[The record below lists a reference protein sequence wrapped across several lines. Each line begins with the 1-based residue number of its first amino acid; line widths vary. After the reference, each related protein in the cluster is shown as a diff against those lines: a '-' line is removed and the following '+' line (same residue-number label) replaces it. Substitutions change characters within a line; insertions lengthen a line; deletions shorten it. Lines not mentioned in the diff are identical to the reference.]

1 MAKKIRTLKQ
11 RITAALDVDG
21 VHPGDKRWYK
31 AFHAFF
37 DALRVGATLREA
49 LGLALDIVG
58 CHDTGLRNQAYV
70 AFDVAGAEAETAQ
83 GEIKPQGPVRPR
95 PPIKP
100 LVKKAIKWL
109 TESN

>member
-1 MAKKIRTLKQ
+1 MAETRTLKE

-49 LGLALDIVG
+49 LSLALDIVE
-58 CHDTGLRNQAYV
+58 CHDLALRNQAFV

-83 GEIKPQGPVRPR
+83 GEIKPQGPARPR